1 MGQSTIQHG
10 DRYEQFV
17 ASYIENMYA
26 GKSQIAI
33 YRKKKYPQRI
43 SSNPL
48 EIDISIEEK
57 IYANRDS
64 EYDLLTIVEC
74 KNYKSAVKR
83 EVIDHLIGRKN
94 DVRANEAICFST
106 SGFQKGAID
115 KAKDAGIKLVILRF
129 EDLEGNWLT
138 RKNNNRSS
146 SLRIDELL
154 KKFEFFDPKH
164 YFNSR
169 QEVYEGMDI
178 VYLLDSI
185 HSLDLSF
192 APSIA
197 PRLLEYF
204 SIETLKIGGFDGVI
218 NIDLLL
224 YVIVQLGYRTEL
236 DHSLIKEG
244 VLALCDFSNKVVRL
258 SVVPNQGL
266 SRYAFSLA
274 HEIGHI
280 LLHKNV
286 FHRVNVDKC
295 EDDLMNEK
303 YGRVKNR
310 QLLEEQ
316 ANRFAAY
323 LLMPRYL
330 LVKTWEEF
338 KREQRI
344 QKDVLYLDHQK
355 VNKELYQ
362 SLLRRVNAVT
372 IVSAE
377 ALKNRLKELG
387 ILVANESSG
396 KRKMRESNFI

>member
-1 MGQSTIQHG
+1 MGQSTIQQG

-115 KAKDAGIKLVILRF
+115 KAKDAGIKLVVLGF
-129 EDLEGNWLT
+129 EDQEGNWLT
-138 RKNNNRSS
+138 RRNNNRSS

-154 KKFEFFDPKH
+154 KEFEFFNPKH
-164 YFNSR
+164 YFNRR

-185 HSLDLSF
+185 HSLDLSS
-192 APSIA
+192 APSIS
-197 PRLLEYF
+197 PRLLEYV
-204 SIETLKIGGFDGVI
+204 SIKTLKMGGFDGVI

-236 DHSLIKEG
+236 DCSLIKEG
-244 VLALCDFSNKVVRL
+244 
-258 SVVPNQGL
+258 
-266 SRYAFSLA
+266 
-274 HEIGHI
+274 
-280 LLHKNV
+280 
-286 FHRVNVDKC
+286 
-295 EDDLMNEK
+295 
-303 YGRVKNR
+303 
-310 QLLEEQ
+310 
-316 ANRFAAY
+316 Y
-323 LLMPRYL
+323 LLFVISKIKLFVCL
-330 LVKTWEEF
+330 LF
-338 KREQRI
+338 RI
-344 QKDVLYLDHQK
+344 RDYLDMHLPWRMK
-355 VNKELYQ
+355 LVISFYIKMFF
-362 SLLRRVNAVT
+362 
-372 IVSAE
+372 IV
-377 ALKNRLKELG
+377 
-387 ILVANESSG
+387 
-396 KRKMRESNFI
+396 